1 MERAEMRREPD
12 RSCDLYRGRPDA
24 GLGVRLV
31 GDRIEARKEGI
42 MDRYF
47 CEECGHVA
55 TEDELDY
62 YEERDTGEGGYGNVM
77 YSLPLCPEC
86 GSEDLIEAKECPICG
101 EWHGNDDVICDPCTE
116 DIRKA
121 WSELL
126 AKFPDHADECEI
138 VRYIGEVIL

>member
-1 MERAEMRREPD
+1 MRRKPD
-12 RSCDLYRGRPDA
+12 RPCDLYRGRA
-24 GLGVRLV
+24 YAWLGVCLV

-77 YSLPLCPEC
+77 YSEARCPEC

-101 EWHGNDDVICDPCTE
+101 EWHGNDDVICDPCTVE
-116 DIRKA
+116 IKKA
-121 WSELL
+121 WDELL
-126 AKFPDHADECEI
+126 AKFADEADACEI
-138 VRYIGEVIL
+138 ARFIAEELV

>member
-1 MERAEMRREPD
+1 MRRKPD
-12 RSCDLYRGRPDA
+12 RRCDIYRGWA
-24 GLGVRLV
+24 YAWLGVCLV
-31 GDRIEARKEGI
+31 GDRIKARKEGI

-47 CEECGHVA
+47 CKECGHVA

-77 YSLPLCPEC
+77 YSEARCPEC
-86 GSEDLIEAKECPICG
+86 GSEDLIEAKLCPVCG
-101 EWHGNDDVICDPCTE
+101 EWHGNDNVICDPCTE

-121 WSELL
+121 WIELL

-138 VRYIGEVIL
+138 VRYISEVIL